1 MTPAIPTSSRRAA
14 GGFTLLELL
23 LAIVILALITA
34 TVYGSLART
43 ESSKRIAE
51 SRAELYSAGRQA
63 LLKMAGDIEA
73 ALPPPSGDRIYFRG
87 THGDGEPPEI
97 HLVTM
102 NRGGFGVNRVRPG
115 RVLVV
120 YSLAPLPKR
129 RGQYA
134 LLREEY
140 LYKAMLDKAD
150 GIEPPEPSS
159 FDENEEDTAPTEQAS
174 LLLECPDV
182 QDDLDLPGACLPVTS
197 LFFRYYDDTVGDW
210 RDEWDSTIDNGATFG
225 RLPSAVEINLRIA
238 DEDGAQHPFYT
249 VVDLPLAKGQPTP
262 APPGAGQQAQTP
274 PPAGGTGNP
283 NAAGEPDEPE
293 EP

>member
-1 MTPAIPTSSRRAA
+1 VTAVTPTNRHNES
-14 GGFTLLELL
+14 GFTLLELL
-23 LAIVILALITA
+23 LAVVILGLITA

-51 SRAELYSAGRQA
+51 SRSELYSAGRQA
-63 LLKMAGDIEA
+63 VMKMANDIEG

-87 THGDGEPPEI
+87 THGDGAAPEV
-97 HLVTM
+97 HLVMM
-102 NRGGFGVNRVRPG
+102 NRGGFGMNRVRPG

-150 GIEPPEPSS
+150 GIEQQPASS
-159 FDENEEDTAPTEQAS
+159 LDGNGENQEDDAPTEQAS

-182 QDDLDLPGACLPVTS
+182 EDDLDLPGSCLPVTA
-197 LFFRYYDDTVGDW
+197 LIFRYYDDTVGDW
-210 RDEWDSTIDNGATFG
+210 RDDWDSTLDNGATFG
-225 RLPSAVEINLRIA
+225 RLPSAVEITLKIA
-238 DEDGAQHPFYT
+238 DENGAEHPFYT

-262 APPGAGQQAQTP
+262 APQGQDPNAP
-274 PPAGGTGNP
+274 PPADP
-283 NAAGEPDEPE
+283 Q
-293 EP
+293 